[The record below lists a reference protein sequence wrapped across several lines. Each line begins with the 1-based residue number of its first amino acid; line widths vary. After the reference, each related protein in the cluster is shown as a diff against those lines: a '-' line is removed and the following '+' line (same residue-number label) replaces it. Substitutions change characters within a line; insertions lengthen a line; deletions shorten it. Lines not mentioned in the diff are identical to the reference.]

1 MTILVILRVI
11 ANDLIKL
18 FFANLYILVAPQICN
33 LWLFIALVMCLVHSL
48 ITSHAFDTY
57 LNKLYCYIITLTNIE
72 ELNKM
77 KQTTKEKYAEINQNI
92 FNSNLF
98 SRLDTLNDNLKTFNE
113 IMSSLLFIV
122 IKDSTLKTMT
132 TNEIEKIS
140 PIVNS
145 VAKTINKNINV

>member
-1 MTILVILRVI
+1 
-11 ANDLIKL
+11 
-18 FFANLYILVAPQICN
+18 
-33 LWLFIALVMCLVHSL
+33 
-48 ITSHAFDTY
+48 
-57 LNKLYCYIITLTNIE
+57 
-72 ELNKM
+72 M

-98 SRLDTLNDNLKTFNE
+98 NRLDTLNDNLKTFDQ

-145 VAKTINKNINV
+145 VAKTINENINV

>member
-1 MTILVILRVI
+1 
-11 ANDLIKL
+11 
-18 FFANLYILVAPQICN
+18 
-33 LWLFIALVMCLVHSL
+33 
-48 ITSHAFDTY
+48 
-57 LNKLYCYIITLTNIE
+57 
-72 ELNKM
+72 M
-77 KQTTKEKYAEINQNI
+77 KQSTKEKYTEINQNI

-98 SRLDTLNDNLKTFNE
+98 NRLDTLNGNLKTFNE

-122 IKDSTLKTMT
+122 IKDSTLKGMT